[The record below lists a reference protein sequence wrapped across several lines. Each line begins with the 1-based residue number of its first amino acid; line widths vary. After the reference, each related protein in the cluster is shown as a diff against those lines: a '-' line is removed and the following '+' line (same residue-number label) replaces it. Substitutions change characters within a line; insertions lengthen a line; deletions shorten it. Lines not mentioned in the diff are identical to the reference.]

1 MLRTTAR
8 RQDGEAADCLLAI
21 LGKEDDGY
29 SDDYARAFTGALL
42 VAETLRI
49 LREAH
54 TKKE

>member
-1 MLRTTAR
+1 MAR
-8 RQDGEAADCLLAI
+8 RQDGVAADCLLAV
-21 LGKEDDGY
+21 LGRGDDGE

-42 VAETLRI
+42 VVETLRI